1 MFENLLTE
9 HSFHVH
15 CPQCDEKNTI
25 KLSKE
30 IKCKKCDNSF
40 SGKTFFKKLSCT
52 TFSSIAIGA
61 TLGVGG
67 TLYSEYKLFNHIVE
81 NSPSI
86 EEQRIPIPV
95 EKAYKLVQSCISNN
109 RVNYSY
115 YTKKIRDNCFCAVE
129 KLSETGSIRFLETYS
144 STLQNYYNQCSNQ

>member
-1 MFENLLTE
+1 LKTYLLNIHFTSIV
-9 HSFHVH
+9 HSVMKRT
-15 CPQCDEKNTI
+15 PLNYQK
-25 KLSKE
+25 KLNA
-30 IKCKKCDNSF
+30 KKCDNSF